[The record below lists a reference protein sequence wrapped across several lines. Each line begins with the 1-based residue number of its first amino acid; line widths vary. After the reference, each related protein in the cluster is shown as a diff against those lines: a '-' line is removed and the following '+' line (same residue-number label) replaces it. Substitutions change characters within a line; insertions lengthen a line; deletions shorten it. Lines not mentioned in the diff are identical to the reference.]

1 MQGSRWTALKC
12 NICVSYEK
20 GEREVCQDDRWALRS
35 SKEILIKSWQIEPP
49 IYCHSFINAAPS
61 RLAADCFLRED
72 DLLRGLL
79 TSLTGYKCVCT
90 VHDTWTFTNK
100 RQKGWWYDLMPC
112 CNCSKSNSKSPE
124 IIYSWCLLQMHFFL
138 SRLCD
143 NLHIQLSFPFQD
155 LSEILIQKALT
166 LRSIF

>member
-1 MQGSRWTALKC
+1 M
-12 NICVSYEK
+12 
-20 GEREVCQDDRWALRS
+20 CQDDRWALRS
-35 SKEILIKSWQIEPP
+35 SKEEILIKSWQIEPP

-124 IIYSWCLLQMHFFL
+124 IIYSWCLFQMHFFL
-138 SRLCD
+138 SQLCGS
-143 NLHIQLSFPFQD
+143 LHIQLSFPGSGP
-155 LSEILIQKALT
+155 LWNPYSESTT
-166 LRSIF
+166 LNSIFQGTASTPTIWAPTESLGED